1 MSSQLVDEVG
11 RKPSIRRR
19 IIKTENPRRP
29 YLPLRNII
37 INKKELSMKLISVL
51 LLSMFALGCAEKK
64 DEVFSLDEANKCLF
78 ESDKNA
84 VLEAVV
90 WIRKAD
96 MSKDEKEAVE
106 YFEKAYEPIQELYSA
121 SRDDDSTTGRKRSAA
136 LAWVL
141 IDFSYNH
148 ATGSCAKWVVYAQM
162 LGLLEAHKIMADP
175 PEKLRGYLLSPGQ

>member
-1 MSSQLVDEVG
+1 
-11 RKPSIRRR
+11 
-19 IIKTENPRRP
+19 
-29 YLPLRNII
+29 
-37 INKKELSMKLISVL
+37 
-51 LLSMFALGCAEKK
+51 
-64 DEVFSLDEANKCLF
+64 
-78 ESDKNA
+78 
-84 VLEAVV
+84 
-90 WIRKAD
+90 

-121 SRDDDSTTGRKRSAA
+121 SRDDDSITGRKRSAA

-175 PEKLRGYLLSPGQ
+175 PEKLRG

>member
-19 IIKTENPRRP
+19 IIRTGNLRP

-37 INKKELSMKLISVL
+37 INKKELSMKMIAVL

-96 MSKDEKEAVE
+96 MAKDEKESAE
-106 YFEKAYEPIQELYSA
+106 YFEKAYEPIQELYAA
-121 SRDDDSTTGRKRSAA
+121 SCDDDSITGRKRSAA

-148 ATGSCAKWVVYAQM
+148 ATGSCAKWGVYAQM

-175 PEKLRGYLLSPGQ
+175 PEKLRGYLLPPGQ

>member
-19 IIKTENPRRP
+19 IIRTGNLRP

-37 INKKELSMKLISVL
+37 INKKELSMKMIAVL

-78 ESDKNA
+78 DA

-90 WIRKAD
+90 WIKKAD
-96 MSKDEKEAVE
+96 MAKDEKESAE
-106 YFEKAYEPIQELYSA
+106 YFEKAYEPIQELYAA
-121 SRDDDSTTGRKRSAA
+121 SCDDDSISGRKRSAA

-175 PEKLRGYLLSPGQ
+175 PEKLRGYLLPPGQ

>member
-1 MSSQLVDEVG
+1 MSSQVVDEVG

-19 IIKTENPRRP
+19 IIKTENPPRP

-37 INKKELSMKLISVL
+37 INKKELSMKMIAVL
-51 LLSMFALGCAEKK
+51 LFSLFAQGCAETK
-64 DEVFSLDEANKCLF
+64 DEVFSLEEANKCLF

-96 MSKDEKEAVE
+96 AAKDEKEAVE

-141 IDFSYNH
+141 
-148 ATGSCAKWVVYAQM
+148 AQP
-162 LGLLEAHKIMADP
+162 LQVFAEVSASTPERFASNLRALEIQLTE
-175 PEKLRGYLLSPGQ
+175 PELRFMDLQ